1 MTSINK
7 LLLRQ
12 FITCYDANSWFVAVR
27 NAVEGLT
34 AQQAAWRPN
43 STEHSIWQTLE
54 HLTFYNY
61 AYFVRFGREVYE
73 YPTSD
78 NDETFTDGG
87 SDEEWAAAIDRF
99 DAVMSNFRE
108 LIATA
113 PESRFAEQVS
123 ADNTRTWAELISDI
137 NTHNAYHA
145 GQTLL
150 IRKLQGSWNPQQ
162 GVS

>member
-1 MTSINK
+1 MVRK
-7 LLLRQ
+7 VLLRQ

-43 STEHSIWQTLE
+43 ATEHSIWQTLE

-61 AYFVRFGREVYE
+61 AYFVRFGGEAYE
-73 YPTSD
+73 YPISS

-87 SDEEWAAAIDRF
+87 TDEEWAEAVRQF

-108 LIATA
+108 LIAA
-113 PESRFAEQVS
+113 ADEGRFAEQVS
-123 ADNTRTWAELISDI
+123 AENTRSWGELISDI

-145 GQTLL
+145 GQILL